1 MSRRSRPTALV
12 ALFALT
18 LVAACG
24 GGDDTSTDAG
34 PPRDLNTPA
43 ACPASDG
50 TIASDCARFACQYRN
65 ASLLLCTGGGTTLT
79 FNCVGV
85 DGFPADYQTT
95 LRAYF
100 TGCGPTLEGIVA
112 SEVETTTG
120 PVTIPAC
127 GILQCAAKPASGRLF
142 EGGPSIKAECAPVPS
157 PACDFPD
164 PP

>member
-1 MSRRSRPTALV
+1 MARSSRSTALA
-12 ALFALT
+12 ALLALT
-18 LVAACG
+18 LVTACR
-24 GGDDTSTDAG
+24 GGDDASTDAG

-43 ACPASDG
+43 TCPVSDG
-50 TIASDCARFACQYRN
+50 TIASDCARFACRYRN
-65 ASLLLCTGGGTTLT
+65 ASLLLCAAGGTTLT
-79 FNCVGV
+79 FNCTGV
-85 DGFPADYQTT
+85 QSFPADYQTA

-100 TGCGPTLEGIVA
+100 TGCAPTLEGLVA
-112 SEVETTTG
+112 TEVETTSG

-127 GILQCAAKPASGRLF
+127 GILQCAATPASGRLF